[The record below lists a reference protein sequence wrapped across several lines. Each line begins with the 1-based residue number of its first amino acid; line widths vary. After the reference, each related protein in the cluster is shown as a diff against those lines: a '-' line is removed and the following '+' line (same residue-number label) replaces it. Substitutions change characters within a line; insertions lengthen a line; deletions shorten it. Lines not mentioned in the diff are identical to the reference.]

1 MSEPVPDP
9 DLDWQASTPACK
21 SGSGNMIL
29 IDGIQI
35 HDIGTDTVYSFT
47 CERTYE
53 HLVLFC
59 RNIVPLRA
67 GFELKLKSLLVSEE
81 NVPDQDPQEK
91 ANDIE
96 HRKEGTGTRK

>member
-1 MSEPVPDP
+1 VQIRIRQYDIDPTVSRSTTLVPI
-9 DLDWQASTPACK
+9 QYTPLTPLHLK
-21 SGSGNMIL
+21 
-29 IDGIQI
+29 
-35 HDIGTDTVYSFT
+35 
-47 CERTYE
+47 ERTE

-67 GFELKLKSLLVSEE
+67 APRAGFELKLKSLLESE

-96 HRKEGTGTRK
+96 HR